1 MPLFENHVGV
11 SLSID
16 KIRIVELVYSDNEF
30 VLENVDEES
39 FEEKLDISS
48 IDENFFNVLQKSFQ
62 EITSRREL
70 KSNNISFSLDPEF
83 FKLFRV
89 PFDNTLLQKD
99 LSEHLKW
106 EFTKLHP
113 KLNADDYLLQNIEL
127 KKKENLPANY
137 TVVLCLNKKY
147 VEAIQKLCKLN
158 ELILRY
164 VDYSHISADVLLRF
178 NKSLKGLNGLSI
190 YKSNKSYS
198 LTLLDDYKPA
208 VLKKSKLI
216 NNKLPI
222 DEIKNEMSTI
232 MVNNP
237 GLSSFLFAFIS
248 GINIDQSE
256 IDEMNNSLNIK
267 FKRKNPFNEVKL
279 SDKISSLTGLIE
291 NPIEYAPAIGIALRL
306 F

>member
-11 SLSID
+11 SLSVD
-16 KIRIVELVYSDNEF
+16 KIRLVELVYSDNEF

-39 FEEKLDISS
+39 FEDKLNFSS
-48 IDENFFNVLQKSFQ
+48 IDKNFFNVLQKSFH
-62 EITSRREL
+62 EITTRRAL
-70 KSNNISFSLDPEF
+70 KSKNISFSLDPEF
-83 FKLFRV
+83 FKLFKV

-99 LSEHLKW
+99 LSEHLMW

-113 KLNADDYLLQNIEL
+113 KLSADDYLLQNVEL
-127 KKKENLPANY
+127 KKRENFPVNF

-147 VEAIQKLCKLN
+147 VEAIQRLCKSN

-164 VDYSHISADVLLRF
+164 VDYSHTSADVLLRF

-190 YKSNKSYS
+190 YKSNESYS
-198 LTLLDDYKPA
+198 FTLLDDYKPA
-208 VLKKSKLI
+208 ELIKRKLI
-216 NNKLPI
+216 DNKLPI
-222 DEIKNEMSTI
+222 DEIKNEVSTI
-232 MVNNP
+232 MVNHP
-237 GLSSFLFAFIS
+237 GLSSFLYAFVS
-248 GINIDQSE
+248 GVNIDQRE

-267 FKRKNPFNEVKL
+267 FKRKNPFKEVKL
-279 SDKISSLTGLIE
+279 SDEISSLTGLIE